1 MSSEELSNENQIA
14 PETSSTP
21 SSDPALPDG
30 NALGEPVISEDDA
43 LGAIFDKLTA
53 EGVEVDDGPKEQLR
67 GPDGKFVSPNAER
80 DEAAKG
86 EGAGENAVS
95 STVTAAAPAPAH
107 LPQAIKADWDKIP
120 QTARN
125 AIVAHQTEVDRKLG
139 EMGGELGRMKPLRE
153 GLQSVIEKW
162 PEYFQNATPEQV
174 AKGAADLA
182 VIQSRLERGDL
193 NSKIQTYIEIGKT
206 YGLLGPVS
214 QILAGQQL
222 PDNANEANT
231 LRNEIAQLKQQ
242 LAQIGD
248 PNAIE
253 EKINQAFSAK
263 EKETQDAAFVNS
275 LAAGKQ
281 FFAEVQDDLP
291 FYITKAKSQLGEAAT
306 AQAVFDRAYDM
317 AINADP
323 ILRAKAAAPGKTAA
337 NVDPKRKEAAEKAT
351 AINVTSSSHGKDRAL
366 SEDDALARA
375 YDRATAA

>member
-1 MSSEELSNENQIA
+1 MTEELNTLDTQIA
-14 PETSSTP
+14 PEAATTP
-21 SSDPALPDG
+21 SSDTALPVAD
-30 NALGEPVISEDDA
+30 ATGEPVISEDDA
-43 LGAIFDKLTA
+43 LGAIFDRLTA
-53 EGVEVDDGPKEQLR
+53 EGVDVEDGPKEQQR

-80 DEAAKG
+80 DAAKG

-120 QTARN
+120 ETARN
-125 AIVAHQTEVDRKLG
+125 AIVSHQTDMDRRFG
-139 EMGGELGRMKPLRE
+139 EQGRQLETLKPLNE
-153 GLQSVIEKW
+153 GLQQVIQQW
-162 PEYFQNATPEQV
+162 PEYFQNATPAQI

-182 VIQSRLERGDL
+182 VIQSRLEKGDL
-193 NSKIQTYIEIGKT
+193 NSKLQTYIEIGKT

-222 PDNANEANT
+222 PDNANDANA

-253 EKINQAFSAK
+253 EKINQAFSQRQQA
-263 EKETQDAAFVNS
+263 EADNRFVEQ

-281 FFAEVQDDLP
+281 FFAEVQEDLP
-291 FYITKAKSQLGEAAT
+291 FYITKARSQLGEAAT
-306 AQAVFDRAYDM
+306 AQAVFDQAYDM